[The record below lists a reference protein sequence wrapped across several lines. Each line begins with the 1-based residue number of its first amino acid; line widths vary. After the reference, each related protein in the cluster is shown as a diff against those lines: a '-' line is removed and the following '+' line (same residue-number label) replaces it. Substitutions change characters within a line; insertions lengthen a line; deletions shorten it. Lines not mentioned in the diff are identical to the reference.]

1 MFFIYGFTLI
11 SIYNHFYYTYV
22 HFSLVKNFQKFVFP
36 ISLVS
41 SKKQFLNSLIMST
54 FLGFIVNYFELSSL
68 LISYF
73 HCPSL
78 LSCYTN
84 FSNKMFMLYMVNI
97 SSFDINLFKVIY
109 FLVFFLVVSTGILKR
124 VFSFLDKLFL
134 LGQF

>member
-1 MFFIYGFTLI
+1 MFFIYCFTLI
-11 SIYNHFYYTYV
+11 PIYNHFYYTYV
-22 HFSLVKNFQKFVFP
+22 HFSLVKNFHKFVFP

-84 FSNKMFMLYMVNI
+84 FSNKMFRSYMVNI
-97 SSFDINLFKVIY
+97 SSFDINLFKIIY
-109 FLVFFLVVSTGILKR
+109 FLVFVGSLYRYIEKS
-124 VFSFLDKLFL
+124 VFIFR
-134 LGQF
+134 